1 MAQGPGQDSPEVTS
15 IYTDG
20 ACSGNPGP
28 GGWGAI
34 AYFSDGQVHE
44 MGGSAKETT
53 NNRMELQAAIEILQ
67 WFTASPQKT
76 PPTLY
81 IDSKYVQDGIT
92 KWIKGWKKKQWKTS
106 AGKPVLNQDLW
117 KQLDQAL
124 QTVNTQLSSPLRWQY
139 VKGHAGNT
147 GNERCDAIARGFAQ
161 GRPPALA
168 VVPSWKARSANVPPP
183 MVQKNGGL
191 DGAIDNSQA
200 SLPDPVQPIPV
211 HSIPVH
217 SIAPDVSP
225 RPEVS
230 TMSQPIQAA
239 PPGANSPNQSAQD
252 IVNSMTDL
260 QSTPLQTPLQQM
272 IDRLRVADEL
282 ATHGFWVTTAE
293 LAHVVELSASTI
305 NGKGDRWLWRN
316 WSIVRVQQESS
327 PILWQLSRID

>member
-1 MAQGPGQDSPEVTS
+1 MVQGSGQDSPEVTA

-34 AYFSDGQVHE
+34 ARFSDGQVHE
-44 MGGSAKETT
+44 IGGAAKSTT

-67 WFTASPQKT
+67 WFASSPQTT

-81 IDSKYVQDGIT
+81 TDSKYVQDGIT

-117 KQLDQAL
+117 QQLDQAL
-124 QTVNTQLSSPLRWQY
+124 QAVNAQLEAPLRWQY

-161 GRPPALA
+161 GQPPALST
-168 VVPSWKARSANVPPP
+168 VSSWEPSSSGSAPPFGESHGSRHKI
-183 MVQKNGGL
+183 QKTKSGH
-191 DGAIDNSQA
+191 DPAIQ
-200 SLPDPVQPIPV
+200 PDAPTQDLTTQNAPVQDVTIQDAPTMNTMPDAAT
-211 HSIPVH
+211 HTAGNSATNGTPDTTMN
-217 SIAPDVSP
+217 SIAY
-225 RPEVS
+225 
-230 TMSQPIQAA
+230 MQP
-239 PPGANSPNQSAQD
+239 
-252 IVNSMTDL
+252 
-260 QSTPLQTPLQQM
+260 TPLQHM
-272 IDRLRVADEL
+272 IERLRAADEL

-316 WSIVRVQQESS
+316 WAIVRVQQESN